1 MSEKVSSTVRKT
13 LNRAMKTR
21 TGVDFMEY
29 LKVNNRTN
37 EVLNFKNKDT
47 VETLNA
53 FDLEFESY
61 ASLIQFTYNE
71 ENSPQFRN
79 WKKEIKNII
88 EEGKKKVTALFA
100 FPKASTLE
108 PRSSLTRFFPSTSVP
123 KKSVSSSKDPITNH
137 LQKKLSSIQKAKGG
151 LAKTLG
157 EGISESSRNERLDQ
171 LNTIQNIFLQYK
183 CNFDSY
189 LESNQTTL
197 EKISRLPPR
206 LFLDE
211 ILKMSN
217 NLWFCGDISSDTV
230 EYIKTL
236 LSSVHSKVEVQ
247 SNLDLKIIKN
257 IDDFLGN
264 NSFSQFLNSEFCNYG
279 ENALSEYLA
288 LYITAYELEFDRDM
302 LQELRNLNEAL
313 IKKEIRESPKK
324 GILTS
329 SESESSKKNK
339 FMFTKSPFILPKVI
353 SPKKISSSRSPK
365 SGKSEFD
372 VFLPKFRN
380 LQFKSSSTTKDKFG
394 DFPPECM
401 GKIKTSNRVVLY
413 DDKPLEL
420 INVLGD
426 GSCFYH
432 SIAHILRKLSR
443 ANGDYSQVTG
453 HELRKQFVN
462 YLGQTLTDSLLTNKE
477 FAANYIFDTSIARDA
492 SSDSR
497 QILTNLVKLLRISDN
512 NLGNQRL
519 ILQAIN
525 TYLENATFEKIENLV
540 QILLGSIRNI
550 GNYFNE
556 IQVIPFANFLK
567 QIGTLQNFQ
576 TTIDG
581 YIVLNV
587 TSRRVASANGSRTV
601 AANGMSTYPIANRD
615 DNRIMVYLNTAP
627 HYNAVKKVGTGDFN
641 NYIFSARKSNW
652 SRDLVDGTNIEHLF
666 Y

>member
-1 MSEKVSSTVRKT
+1 MSVKVSSIVRKT
-13 LNRAMKTR
+13 LNQAMKTR
-21 TGVDFMEY
+21 TGLDFMKY
-29 LKVNNRTN
+29 LKVNKRTN
-37 EVLNFKNKDT
+37 EVFDFKNSDK

-53 FDLEFESY
+53 FDLAFESY
-61 ASLIQFTYNE
+61 ASLIQFTYDE
-71 ENSPQFRN
+71 DNSPQFKN

-88 EEGKKKVTALFA
+88 EEGKKKVTAQSA
-100 FPKASTLE
+100 IPRASTSGPKSFSTQFLQ
-108 PRSSLTRFFPSTSVP
+108 PTSVP
-123 KKSVSSSKDPITNH
+123 KKVVSSSKDPITSH
-137 LQKKLSSIQKAKGG
+137 LQPSKQNVMD
-151 LAKTLG
+151 
-157 EGISESSRNERLDQ
+157 EGISESSRKERLDQ
-171 LNTIQNIFLQYK
+171 LSTIENIFFENS
-183 CNFDSY
+183 CNFNSY
-189 LESNQTTL
+189 LDSNQTTR

-247 SNLDLKIIKN
+247 SNLDSKIIKN
-257 IDDFLGN
+257 IDDYLKN

-288 LYITAYELEFDRDM
+288 LYIAAYQLELDRDV
-302 LQELRNLNEAL
+302 LKELSNLYEAL
-313 IKKEIRESPKK
+313 IKKEIRESPYK

-339 FMFTKSPFILPKVI
+339 FMFTNSPFILPKVT
-353 SPKKISSSRSPK
+353 SPHKISSKTSKSRK

-372 VFLPKFRN
+372 FLQPKFRN
-380 LQFKSSSTTKDKFG
+380 LQLKSNSTTKDKFG
-394 DFPPECM
+394 DLPPECM
-401 GKIKTSNRVVLY
+401 GKTKTSNRVVLY
-413 DDKPLEL
+413 NDKPLEL

-432 SIAHILRKLSR
+432 SIAHILRKVSR

-477 FAANYIFDTSIARDA
+477 FAVNYIFDTSIARDA

-497 QILTNLVKLLRISDN
+497 QILKNLHKLLRISDD
-512 NLGNQRL
+512 NLGNRRL

-587 TSRRVASANGSRTV
+587 TSRRVASADGFRTV
-601 AANGMSTYPIANRD
+601 TANGMSTYPIANRD

-641 NYIFSARKSNW
+641 NYIFNARKSNW
-652 SRDLVDGTNIEHLF
+652 SRDLVEGTNIDHLF
-666 Y
+666 F